1 MFFLNKLLAGISA
14 MVILFANSACQPE
27 SKTTTDSPRPNIIF
41 ILADDLGYGDLSCY
55 GQKKFQ
61 TPNLDKL
68 ASEGI
73 LFTQHYA
80 GATVCAP
87 SRSSLMTGLHT
98 GHTFVRG
105 NKEVQPEGQ
114 WPLADSVFTLAEMM
128 KAQGYVTGAFGKWG
142 LGFPGSEGDPNRQG
156 FDEFFGYNCQRL
168 AHSYYPRYLWRNQTQ
183 MVLPQNSGALT
194 GLYAPDY
201 IQRKTLEFIENH
213 KDTSFFLFVPNTL
226 PHAELA
232 APDSLIALFRG
243 KFSPE
248 TPFQGTDD
256 GENYRNGPYASQ
268 AEPHAAFA
276 AMVYLLD
283 KQVGEIMEKLKDA
296 GIDDNTLVIFT
307 SDNGPHLEAG
317 ADPDYFDSNG
327 PLKGYKRDLYEGG
340 IRVPAIARWP
350 GKISPGTTTDH
361 ISAFWDLMPTLAEI
375 VGIEAPQNIDGISWL
390 PAVLGKGNQAE
401 HPYMYWEFHEKG
413 GRVAIRK
420 GKWKAIKYNYIAEP
434 DAPFELYDLS
444 QDMGE
449 THNLASDHPEIL
461 LEMENILQN
470 ARTDSEIFSFNRT
483 KSN

>member
-1 MFFLNKLLAGISA
+1 MLFLNKSFLGITAFILLI
-14 MVILFANSACQPE
+14 FNFACQPDSE
-27 SKTTTDSPRPNIIF
+27 TTTTPPPNIIF

-68 ASEGI
+68 AAEGI
-73 LFTQHYA
+73 RFTQHYA

-98 GHTFVRG
+98 GHTFIRG

-114 WPLADSVFTLAEMM
+114 WPLADSIFTLAEMM

-142 LGFPGSEGDPNRQG
+142 LGYPGSEGDPNRQG
-156 FDEFFGYNCQRL
+156 FDEFLGYNCQRL
-168 AHSYYPRYLWRNQTQ
+168 AHNYYPRYLWHNQTQ
-183 MVLPQNSGALT
+183 VSLPQNSGSFT

-201 IQRKTLEFIENH
+201 IQRKTLEFIEKN
-213 KDTSFFLFVPNTL
+213 KDTSFFLYVPNTI
-226 PHAELA
+226 PHAELLV
-232 APDSLIALFRG
+232 PDSLIALFRG
-243 KFSPE
+243 KLLPE
-248 TPFQGTDD
+248 TPFIGTDD
-256 GENYRNGPYASQ
+256 GENYRNGPYGSQ

-283 KQVGEIMEKLKDA
+283 KQVGEIMDKLKSA
-296 GIDDNTLVIFT
+296 GIDDNTLIIFT
-307 SDNGPHLEAG
+307 SDNGPHVEGG

-375 VGIEAPQNIDGISWL
+375 TGAQVPPNIDGISWL
-390 PAVLGKGNQAE
+390 PAALGKGEQAE

-420 GKWKAIKYNYIAEP
+420 GKWKAIKYDYIARPE
-434 DAPFELYDLS
+434 AAFELYDLS
-444 QDMGE
+444 QDIGE
-449 THNLASDHPEIL
+449 TQNLANAHPEIL
-461 LEMENILQN
+461 SEMETILKN
-470 ARTDSEIFSFNRT
+470 ARTDSEIFSFN
-483 KSN
+483 KGK